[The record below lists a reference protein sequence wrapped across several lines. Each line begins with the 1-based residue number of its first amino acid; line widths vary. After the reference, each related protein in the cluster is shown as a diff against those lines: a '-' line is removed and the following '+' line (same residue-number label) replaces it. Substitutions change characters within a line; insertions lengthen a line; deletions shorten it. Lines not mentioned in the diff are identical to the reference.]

1 MLNINLSR
9 QRLKSIPSQIGHLNK
24 VEIRNY
30 IAKNVCDFS
39 GQVEVCNLSGNDLSS
54 SQSFPEEFFELWRL
68 KELDLSYNRLT
79 EVGRDL
85 SNVHTLITII
95 RSNHSLRCPTASA
108 LPLYVSGPSSS
119 EHHWQRVQGP
129 PASGIYSPRTKSNPL
144 LIRTPRALAVHL
156 YGCGRRL
163 NIPQI
168 KYHSRARLD
177 HMLSADGIDHAR
189 DETRDS
195 GL

>member
-30 IAKNVCDFS
+30 IARNVCDFS

-79 EVGRDL
+79 EVG
-85 SNVHTLITII
+85 
-95 RSNHSLRCPTASA
+95 P
-108 LPLYVSGPSSS
+108 
-119 EHHWQRVQGP
+119 
-129 PASGIYSPRTKSNPL
+129 
-144 LIRTPRALAVHL
+144 
-156 YGCGRRL
+156 
-163 NIPQI
+163 
-168 KYHSRARLD
+168 
-177 HMLSADGIDHAR
+177 
-189 DETRDS
+189 
-195 GL
+195 